1 MTDSRSG
8 SDAPEPAPNRS
19 PRPVRDEQ
27 ARRFSLG
34 RYLRAEPA
42 STSATSALS
51 ELDPAARLRVRI
63 AGLGA
68 ALAVALMVLFGGS
81 LLRQPLYDAYQT
93 LAPAPDISRRVH
105 VVVIDAD
112 SLRDLGGWPWTRFYL
127 ARLVEAISER
137 GAAVIGFDV
146 LFPEPDRLA
155 PSEFTSIYNELP
167 PDMSREI
174 QGLPSMD
181 AVFARVIGRNPVVL
195 ARAGVTEESFDL
207 TEGQAPPLPPE
218 AQFTGTLPSNMPV
231 FPSVVSNLPLLD
243 GAPLGHGLVN
253 GDRDAD
259 GLVRRVP
266 LLARAAGH
274 VTPSFSLEL
283 VRVAEG
289 ADAIG
294 LETTGGRL
302 HAVTVGKHRI
312 AAAPDGQLL
321 LRFGDWRKTQTTS
334 AVDVLRQGQ
343 NPNQFK
349 DQIVLI
355 GLASAGT
362 SDVTSTPRAKAIY
375 GVYVQ
380 AQAVDSILRGT
391 ALRRPAWA
399 GPVEWGI
406 GLLLVMV
413 SFLGVPRAPMGP
425 VIAGATAEIVLA
437 FGASWW
443 AFHNNMLL
451 DPFPMLAPG
460 AANSAVMVVLLFV
473 EGRRVQ
479 RRLRDALED
488 EKVSAARISGELA
501 AASEIQSGML
511 LPRAELPRISPA
523 IDIDA
528 VLQSAKTVGGDLYD
542 AFLFDDGRVCF
553 LVGDVT
559 GKGVPA
565 SLFMALSKAL
575 SRSLLMRPNTG
586 LAAAVGEIN
595 RELSRDNRQAM
606 AVSLLVGVLHPGDGR
621 LVLCCAGHENPLVVN
636 AAGQVRELKL
646 DGGPPLCVDEEF
658 PYPEEVHRL
667 APGETLVAFTDGL
680 SEAQAPD
687 GALFKRGQVFD
698 ALSQASRSPTLAG
711 LVDGLVDRVRA
722 FEAGGEPS
730 DDLTVMAVRLRAG
743 AA

>member
-1 MTDSRSG
+1 MTDSRSL
-8 SDAPEPAPNRS
+8 SDA
-19 PRPVRDEQ
+19 
-27 ARRFSLG
+27 
-34 RYLRAEPA
+34 
-42 STSATSALS
+42 LS
-51 ELDPAARLRVRI
+51 DLDAGAKLRVRI

-68 ALAVALMVLFGGS
+68 ALAVALMVLFGGH
-81 LLRQPLYDAYQT
+81 LVRQPLYDLFQNI
-93 LAPAPDISRRVH
+93 APGPDVSRRVH

-112 SLRDLGGWPWTRFYL
+112 SLRDVGGWPWTRFYL
-127 ARLVEAISER
+127 ARLVEQISER
-137 GAAVIGFDV
+137 GAAVIGFDM

-167 PDMSREI
+167 AGVSQEI
-174 QGLPSMD
+174 QSLPSMD
-181 AVFARVIGRNPVVL
+181 AVFARVIGRSPVVL
-195 ARAGVTEESFDL
+195 ARAGVTEESFDRL
-207 TEGQAPPLPPE
+207 DGAPPPLPPE
-218 AQFTGTLPSNMPV
+218 AKFVGAVPEETLT
-231 FPSVVSNLPLLD
+231 FPAVVANIPILD

-253 GDRDAD
+253 GDRDSD

-266 LLARAAGH
+266 LFARAAGH
-274 VTPSFSLEL
+274 LTPGFAVEL

-289 ADAIG
+289 VDQVELQG
-294 LETTGGRL
+294 DRRQLDG
-302 HAVTVGKHRI
+302 VKVGSHRVP
-312 AAAPDGQLL
+312 AGPDGQLL

-343 NPNQFK
+343 RPDQFK
-349 DQIVLI
+349 DQIVII

-399 GPVEWGI
+399 APVEWGI
-406 GLLLVMV
+406 GFALVMI

-425 VIAGATAEIVLA
+425 VLVGAAVEIALA
-437 FGASWW
+437 FGASWV
-443 AFHNNMLL
+443 AFQNNLLL

-460 AANSAVMVVLLFV
+460 AANSAVMVALLFV

-479 RRLRDALED
+479 ARLRGDLE
-488 EKVSAARISGELA
+488 EERLSAARISGELA

-511 LPRAELPRISPA
+511 LPRAELDRISPA
-523 IDIDA
+523 VEIDA
-528 VLQSAKTVGGDLYD
+528 VVQSAKTVGGDLYD

-575 SRSLLMRPNTG
+575 SRSLLMRPSTS
-586 LAAAVGEIN
+586 LEAAVREIN
-595 RELSRDNRQAM
+595 AELSRDNRQAM
-606 AVSLLVGVLHPGDGR
+606 AVSLLVGVLHPADGR
-621 LVLCCAGHENPLVVN
+621 LDLCCAGHENPLVV
-636 AAGQVRELKL
+636 GVDGTVRELKL
-646 DGGPPLCVDEEF
+646 DGGPPLCVDEAF
-658 PYPEEVHRL
+658 PYPQETDRL
-667 APGETLVAFTDGL
+667 APGEVLVAFTDGL
-680 SEAQAPD
+680 TEAQDPT
-687 GALFKRGQVFD
+687 GALFSRQQVFD
-698 ALSQASRSPTLAG
+698 ALSQASRAPTLAG
-711 LVDGLVDRVRA
+711 MVDGVVDRVRA

-730 DDLTVMAVRLRAG
+730 DDLTVMAVRLRP

>member
-1 MTDSRSG
+1 MTDSRSR
-8 SDAPEPAPNRS
+8 SDAAGPG
-19 PRPVRDEQ
+19 
-27 ARRFSLG
+27 ARARGFSLG
-34 RYLRAEPA
+34 RIFRAA
-42 STSATSALS
+42 STTSALS
-51 ELDPAARLRVRI
+51 ELDGAARTRVRI
-63 AGLGA
+63 AGLSA
-68 ALAVALMVLFGGS
+68 ALAVSLLLLFGGH

-93 LAPAPDISRRVH
+93 LAPAPDISRKVH

-127 ARLVEAISER
+127 ARLVETISER
-137 GAAVIGFDV
+137 GAAVIGFDM

-155 PSEFTSIYNELP
+155 PSEFTSIYSELSP
-167 PDMSREI
+167 GVAREVEA
-174 QGLPSMD
+174 LPSMD
-181 AVFARVIGRNPVVL
+181 AVFARVIGRSPVVL

-207 TEGQAPPLPPE
+207 TEGLAPPLPPE
-218 AQFTGTLPSNMPV
+218 ARIEGRLPDDTLV
-231 FPSVVSNLPLLD
+231 FPSVVSNIPLLD

-266 LLARAAGH
+266 LFAKAAGNP
-274 VTPSFSLEL
+274 TPGFAVEL

-289 ADAIG
+289 ADKIQ
-294 LETTGGRL
+294 LETRGGRL
-302 HAVTVGKHRI
+302 VAVKVGDHRV
-312 AAAPDGQLL
+312 AAGPDGQLL

-334 AVDVLRQGQ
+334 AVDVLRQGHR
-343 NPNQFK
+343 PDQFK

-380 AQAVDSILRGT
+380 AQAVDTILRGT

-399 GPVEWGI
+399 APVEWGI
-406 GLLLVMV
+406 GLALVLV

-425 VIAGATAEIVLA
+425 VIVGAAVEIALA

-443 AFHNNMLL
+443 AFQNNLLL
-451 DPFPMLAPG
+451 DPYPMLAPG

-479 RRLRDALED
+479 RRLRGALED
-488 EKVSAARISGELA
+488 ERVSAARISGELA

-523 IDIDA
+523 VELDA

-575 SRSLLMRPNTG
+575 SRSLLMRPDTG
-586 LAAAVGEIN
+586 LAVAVGEIN

-606 AVSLLVGVLHPGDGR
+606 AVSLLVGVLDPRDGR
-621 LVLCCAGHENPLVVN
+621 LVLCCAGHENPLVVD
-636 AAGQVRELKL
+636 AAGAVRELKL
-646 DGGPPLCVDEEF
+646 DGGPPLCVDETF

-667 APGETLVAFTDGL
+667 APGETLIAFTDGL

-687 GALFKRGQVFD
+687 GALFRREQVFA
-698 ALSQASRSPTLAG
+698 ALSEASKAPTLTG
-711 LVDGLVDRVRA
+711 LVDGLIDHVRA

-730 DDLTVMAVRLRAG
+730 DDLTVMAVRPRA
-743 AA
+743 AAS

>member
-1 MTDSRSG
+1 MTDSRSR
-8 SDAPEPAPNRS
+8 SDAP
-19 PRPVRDEQ
+19 
-27 ARRFSLG
+27 
-34 RYLRAEPA
+34 
-42 STSATSALS
+42 LS
-51 ELDPAARLRVRI
+51 DLDAAAWLRVRV
-63 AGLGA
+63 AGLSA
-68 ALAVALMVLFGGS
+68 ALAVAVFLLFGGQM
-81 LLRQPLYDAYQT
+81 LRQPLYDLYQNIV
-93 LAPAPDISRRVH
+93 PGPDISRRVH

-127 ARLVEAISER
+127 ARLVEEIADR
-137 GAAVIGFDV
+137 GAAVVGFDV

-167 PDMSREI
+167 PEMSRQI

-195 ARAGVTEESFDL
+195 ARAGVTQESFDL
-207 TEGQAPPLPPE
+207 TEDVAPPLPPE
-218 AQFTGTLPSNMPV
+218 AQFAGRLPREMLV
-231 FPSVVSNLPLLD
+231 FPSVVSNIPMLD

-253 GDRDAD
+253 GDRDDD

-266 LLARAAGH
+266 LFARAAGH
-274 VTPSFSLEL
+274 LTPSFAVEL

-289 ADAIG
+289 G
-294 LETTGGRL
+294 ERVELETRGGRL
-302 HAVTVGKHRI
+302 EAVKVAGHRV
-312 AAAPDGQLL
+312 AAGPDGQLL

-343 NPNQFK
+343 KPDQFK
-349 DQIVLI
+349 DQIVII

-362 SDVTSTPRAKAIY
+362 SDVTSTPRASSIY

-380 AQAVDSILRGT
+380 AQAVDAILRGA
-391 ALRRPAWA
+391 ALRRPGWA
-399 GPVEWGI
+399 APVEWGV
-406 GLLLVMV
+406 GLLLVLV
-413 SFLGVPRAPMGP
+413 SFLGVQRAPMGP
-425 VIAGATAEIVLA
+425 VLAGAAVEIALA
-437 FGASWW
+437 FGASAL
-443 AFHNNMLL
+443 AFHNNLLL
-451 DPFPMLAPG
+451 DPYPMLAPG

-488 EKVSAARISGELA
+488 ERVSAARISGELA

-511 LPRAELPRISPA
+511 LPRAELTRISPA
-523 IDIDA
+523 VDIDA

-542 AFLFDDGRVCF
+542 AFLFSDGRVCF

-586 LAAAVGEIN
+586 LAAAVSEIN

-621 LVLCCAGHENPLVVN
+621 LVMCCAGHENPLVVD
-636 AAGQVRELKL
+636 AQGAVRELKL
-646 DGGPPLCVDEEF
+646 DGGPPLCVDDEF
-658 PYPEEVHRL
+658 PYPEEIHHL
-667 APGETLVAFTDGL
+667 APGETLMAFTDGL

-687 GALFKRGQVFD
+687 GALFNRAQVFE
-698 ALSQASRSPTLAG
+698 ALSQASRAPSLAG
-711 LVDGLVDRVRA
+711 LVDGVVERVRD

-730 DDLTVMAVRLRAG
+730 DDLTVMAVRLRP

>member
-1 MTDSRSG
+1 MTDSRSQ
-8 SDAPEPAPNRS
+8 SDA
-19 PRPVRDEQ
+19 
-27 ARRFSLG
+27 
-34 RYLRAEPA
+34 LR
-42 STSATSALS
+42 
-51 ELDPAARLRVRI
+51 ELDAGARVRVRV
-63 AGLGA
+63 AGLCA
-68 ALAVALMVLFGGS
+68 ALAVALMLLFGGH
-81 LLRQPLYDAYQT
+81 LVRQPLYDLYQT
-93 LAPAPDISRRVH
+93 LAPAPDVSRRVH

-112 SLRDLGGWPWTRFYL
+112 SLRDVGGWPWTRFYL
-127 ARLVEAISER
+127 ARLVEQIADR
-137 GAAVIGFDV
+137 GAAVIGFDM

-155 PSEFTSIYNELP
+155 PSEFASLYSELP
-167 PDMSREI
+167 PGVSREI

-181 AVFARVIGRNPVVL
+181 AVFARVIGRSPVVL
-195 ARAGVTEESFDL
+195 ARAGVTKESFDL
-207 TEGQAPPLPPE
+207 LDGAPPPLPPE
-218 AQFTGTLPSNMPV
+218 AQFAGRLPTDLLT
-231 FPSVVSNLPLLD
+231 FPAVVANIPLLD

-253 GDRDAD
+253 GDRDSD

-274 VTPSFSLEL
+274 LTPSFAVEL

-289 ADAIG
+289 ADRIE
-294 LETTGGRL
+294 LQTRGGRL
-302 HAVTVGKHRI
+302 EAVKVGAHHVP
-312 AAAPDGQLL
+312 AGPDGQLL
-321 LRFGDWRKTQTTS
+321 MRFGDWRKTQTTS

-343 NPNQFK
+343 RPDQFK

-399 GPVEWGI
+399 APLEWGV
-406 GLLLVMV
+406 GLALVML

-425 VIAGATAEIVLA
+425 VIVGAAVEIALA

-443 AFHNNMLL
+443 AFHNNLLL

-460 AANSAVMVVLLFV
+460 AANSAVMVTLLFV

-479 RRLRDALED
+479 ARLRGALED
-488 EKVSAARISGELA
+488 ERLSAARISGELA

-511 LPRAELPRISPA
+511 LPRAELDRISPA
-523 IDIDA
+523 VEIDA

-542 AFLFDDGRVCF
+542 AFPFDDGRVCF

-575 SRSLLMRPNTG
+575 SRSLLMRPNTS
-586 LAAAVGEIN
+586 LQAAVGEIN
-595 RELSRDNRQAM
+595 AELSRDNRQAM
-606 AVSLLVGVLHPGDGR
+606 AVSLLVGVLHPSDGR
-621 LVLCCAGHENPLVVN
+621 LDLCCAGHENPLVVD
-636 AAGQVRELKL
+636 AQGAVRELKL
-646 DGGPPLCVDEEF
+646 DGGPPLCVDETF
-658 PYPEEVHRL
+658 PYPVEVHRL
-667 APGETLVAFTDGL
+667 AAGETLVAFTDGL

-687 GALFKRGQVFD
+687 GALFKRQQVLD
-698 ALSQASRSPTLAG
+698 ALGRASRAPTLAG
-711 LVDGLVDRVRA
+711 LVDGLVSQVRA

-730 DDLTVMAVRLRAG
+730 DDLTVMAIRLRATAG
-743 AA
+743 